1 MIVPEILPAPAALT
15 ADDFSARRQRL
26 MMQLPR
32 DAAVL
37 VLSSGLAQRNRDSE
51 FTFRQNSDFHYLTG
65 WPEPEAAL
73 LLLPG
78 RAEGESVLFCQEKD
92 PLAEAWT
99 GIRIGAEGAV
109 TQAGFDQ
116 AFTND
121 QREDVMAGLLDGRGR
136 LFVLF
141 EDDEA
146 LALAQSL
153 REELA
158 AAVRRGARPPVAF
171 EDLSPLLHE
180 QRLIKDERELALM
193 RHAAEISARAH
204 IRAMRASRPGLHEYH
219 LQAEIEHEFQW
230 QGAPAPAYTSIVGGG
245 VNACVL
251 HYIENRAPLID
262 GELVLIDAGAEYAL
276 YAGDITRT
284 FPVNGHFSEPQKRL
298 YEIVLKAQE
307 RAVAAVMPGATLV
320 GIHQQVVH
328 DLTAGLVE
336 LGLLQGEVEALIAD
350 EAYRRFYLHSTSH
363 WLGLDVHDV
372 GSYRENGEPRP
383 LLPGM
388 VLTVEPGLYVPDAS
402 DIPAEYRGIGIR
414 IEDDVVVTADGHE
427 VLSATVPKSVE
438 AIEALMREGA

>member
-219 LQAEIEHEFQW
+219 LQAEIEHEFKW

-284 FPVNGHFSEPQKRL
+284 FPINGRFSEPQKRL

-307 RAVAAVMPGATLV
+307 RAVAAVVPGATLV

-402 DIPAEYRGIGIR
+402 DISAEYRGIGIR

>member
-1 MIVPEILPAPAALT
+1 MVPEILPAPAALT

-26 MMQLPR
+26 MTQLPR

-171 EDLSPLLHE
+171 EDLAPLLHE

-284 FPVNGHFSEPQKRL
+284 FPVNGRFSEPQKRL

-307 RAVAAVMPGATLV
+307 RAVAAVVPGATLV

-402 DIPAEYRGIGIR
+402 DISAEYRGIGIR